1 MNVAVA
7 AQLGAGARGDIQHT
21 AEAVDVFRGEATS
34 HEVYGFK
41 NLRADAGR
49 KLRLSVVQKGD
60 AVDEFV
66 EGKLRATHGEKIVVA
81 VAGPGHEVVDEVVGA
96 FEQWLG
102 GVFGVLA
109 RGGGGAAGFFRGGG
123 QIGGVNFHR

>member
-7 AQLGAGARGDIQHT
+7 AQLGAGARGDIQHP
-21 AEAVDVFRGEATS
+21 AEAVAVFRGEATS

-81 VAGPGHEVVDEVVGA
+81 VAGAGHEGVVEVVGA

-102 GVFGVLA
+102 GFFDGLEREGV
-109 RGGGGAAGFFRGGG
+109 GDAG
-123 QIGGVNFHR
+123 